1 MKSRREKIRKL
12 KISKDLIKLREFLFS
27 GLYLPKVNPNLI
39 SSFTVILSIIF
50 ILIFDFHRFI
60 AAILLILIL
69 ILDALDGEIARRYKL
84 NNKEGYIIDVTCDR
98 LSEALIFFPFFF
110 PWFFLFAFNLFLTIL
125 SFNKKIHII
134 LPLRH
139 LFLIYFFLFYAL

>member
-1 MKSRREKIRKL
+1 MKSKNEKIRKL
-12 KISKDLIKLREFLFS
+12 RISKDLIKLREFLFS

-50 ILIFDFHRFI
+50 VLIFNFHRFI
-60 AAILLILIL
+60 AAILLIIIL
-69 ILDALDGEIARRYKL
+69 ILDALDGEIARRYKI
-84 NNKEGYIIDVTCDR
+84 NNKEGYIVDVTCDR
-98 LSEALIFFPFFF
+98 LSEALIFFPFFS
-110 PWFFLFAFNLFLTIL
+110 PWFFLFTLNLFLTIL
-125 SFNKKIHII
+125 SFNKKIHAI